1 LQSSGLL
8 DQSSGRR
15 QWLGEH
21 LLRRLLPHVW
31 RIFKVIAAAVVLGG
45 VISMVAFGVA
55 FGYSLR
61 AAGLFNQAAA
71 ACDALGNSTNSS
83 IAFSSEA
90 STIFANA
97 GTAASVQN
105 IIEAAVLLILSTAFL
120 VFVSLC
126 CFIFRR
132 AELVAAHALQNVE
145 RRPGTQ
151 EAVAIVDDSMHAAAQ
166 QRRRLTAAC
175 IVVLVTF
182 PVRAAFDCLQGYAY
196 FNVPYNPTCGVCEP
210 CQSQGY
216 LIQTW
221 INYSPE
227 FFPVVVAISSPVP
240 MTVSLWLI
248 TSAHARAYAIS
259 LSILRLP
266 LGKDKNGIASPQ

>member
-1 LQSSGLL
+1 
-8 DQSSGRR
+8 
-15 QWLGEH
+15 
-21 LLRRLLPHVW
+21 
-31 RIFKVIAAAVVLGG
+31 
-45 VISMVAFGVA
+45 M
-55 FGYSLR
+55 
-61 AAGLFNQAAA
+61 
-71 ACDALGNSTNSS
+71 
-83 IAFSSEA
+83 
-90 STIFANA
+90 
-97 GTAASVQN
+97 
-105 IIEAAVLLILSTAFL
+105 LLILSAAFV

-132 AELVAAHALQNVE
+132 AELVAAHALQSVE

-210 CQSQGY
+210 CQSQGF

-266 LGKDKNGIASPQ
+266 LGKDNNGIASPQ